1 MSVPANLYP
10 GLNDISDVLEELP
23 LEVSRYMTLLYEID
37 AKCVNIIPE
46 LNKCIQGFLDGRNVD
61 DDKKVPLR
69 VINQWFQELIPSLEE
84 KMHVSSIAYDSL
96 ERLTDRLELAYEVAL
111 SNQEI
116 PEKLRLGNDNHPAM
130 HLHRELMAK
139 VDSNAM
145 TKSQQALKSES
156 RREAMAAKRTTAQSS
171 NTVPAAVSSGSNS
184 SNSNSTAN
192 NSSNTNSNNNNNN
205 NNSNNN
211 NGASGRTAGGA
222 GPGSNAPNS
231 LGTTTNTTN
240 GHNSGYTTTAGSRAT
255 GSTPQQSQIH
265 SNHTIA
271 GDDQHSTTTTTT
283 KKRRNNNGSAT
294 TTANGTNNGASA
306 SASANASTA
315 ADSAAAAIATAG
327 VGAQRRGKKRAQT
340 TTVTA
345 PKYQNRPKTNEYGEA
360 LYCYC
365 NQVAY
370 GEMVG
375 CDGENCQL
383 EWFHLPCIG
392 LETLPKGKWYC
403 NDCLKKQ

>member
-1 MSVPANLYP
+1 MAAPANLYP
-10 GLNDISDVLEELP
+10 GLNDISDVLEEVP
-23 LEVSRYMTLLYEID
+23 LDVSRYMTLLYEID

-46 LNKCIQGFLDGRNVD
+46 LNKCIKGFLGGRNVPD
-61 DDKKVPLR
+61 ESKVPLR
-69 VINQWFQELIPSLEE
+69 VINQWLQELIPSLEE

-96 ERLTDRLELAYEVAL
+96 ERLTDRLELAYEVAI

-139 VDSNAM
+139 VESNVM

-156 RREAMAAKRTTAQSS
+156 RREAMAAKKTTGGTAVQGG
-171 NTVPAAVSSGSNS
+171 NAAGTANSGSVG
-184 SNSNSTAN
+184 STAG
-192 NSSNTNSNNNNNN
+192 STSTSGT
-205 NNSNNN
+205 
-211 NGASGRTAGGA
+211 GASTAVA
-222 GPGSNAPNS
+222 GSEPVVAVVGSHGNAPNQ
-231 LGTTTNTTN
+231 GANTQTN
-240 GHNSGYTTTAGSRAT
+240 GHNRSSTMAGHKNGNVHNHNHNDNS
-255 GSTPQQSQIH
+255 H
-265 SNHTIA
+265 SHA
-271 GDDQHSTTTTTT
+271 DDIQPANT
-283 KKRRNNNGSAT
+283 KKRRNNNGT
-294 TTANGTNNGASA
+294 TTVSTSSSNNNNS
-306 SASANASTA
+306 SANSTA
-315 ADSAAAAIATAG
+315 A
-327 VGAQRRGKKRAQT
+327 QRRNKKRVNT
-340 TTVTA
+340 TAANNGVTGSNTTAVNTVNA
-345 PKYQNRPKTNEYGEA
+345 SNKYQNRPKINEYGEA

-403 NDCLKKQ
+403 DDCLKKN

>member
-1 MSVPANLYP
+1 MAAPANLYP
-10 GLNDISDVLEELP
+10 GLNDISDVLEEVP
-23 LEVSRYMTLLYEID
+23 LDVSRYMTLLYEID

-46 LNKCIQGFLDGRNVD
+46 LNKCIKGFLGGRNVPD
-61 DDKKVPLR
+61 ESKVPLR

-96 ERLTDRLELAYEVAL
+96 ERLTDRLELAYEVAI

-139 VDSNAM
+139 VESNVM

-156 RREAMAAKRTTAQSS
+156 RREAMAAKKTTGGTAVQGGNAAGTANSGS
-171 NTVPAAVSSGSNS
+171 VGSTAGSTSTSGTGASTAVAGSEPVVAAVGSH
-184 SNSNSTAN
+184 
-192 NSSNTNSNNNNNN
+192 
-205 NNSNNN
+205 
-211 NGASGRTAGGA
+211 G
-222 GPGSNAPNS
+222 NAPNQ
-231 LGTTTNTTN
+231 GANTQTN
-240 GHNSGYTTTAGSRAT
+240 GHNRSSTMAGHKNGNAHNHNHNDNS
-255 GSTPQQSQIH
+255 H
-265 SNHTIA
+265 SHA
-271 GDDQHSTTTTTT
+271 DDIQPANT
-283 KKRRNNNGSAT
+283 KKRRNNNGT
-294 TTANGTNNGASA
+294 TTVSTSSSNNNNS
-306 SASANASTA
+306 SANSTA
-315 ADSAAAAIATAG
+315 A
-327 VGAQRRGKKRAQT
+327 QRRNKKRVNT
-340 TTVTA
+340 TAANNGVTGSNTTA
-345 PKYQNRPKTNEYGEA
+345 VNAVNASNKYQNRPKINEYGEA

-403 NDCLKKQ
+403 DDCLKKN

>member
-1 MSVPANLYP
+1 MAAPANLYP
-10 GLNDISDVLEELP
+10 GLNDISDVLEEVP
-23 LEVSRYMTLLYEID
+23 LDVSRYMTLLYEID

-46 LNKCIQGFLDGRNVD
+46 LNKCIKGFLGGRNVSD
-61 DDKKVPLR
+61 ESKVPLR

-96 ERLTDRLELAYEVAL
+96 ERLTDRLELAYEVAI

-139 VDSNAM
+139 VESNVM

-156 RREAMAAKRTTAQSS
+156 RREAMAAKKTTGGTAVQGG
-171 NTVPAAVSSGSNS
+171 NAAGTANSGSVGS
-184 SNSNSTAN
+184 TTGSTSTSGTGASTAV
-192 NSSNTNSNNNNNN
+192 
-205 NNSNNN
+205 
-211 NGASGRTAGGA
+211 AGSESLVA
-222 GPGSNAPNS
+222 TVGSHGNAPNH
-231 LGTTTNTTN
+231 GANAQTN
-240 GHNSGYTTTAGSRAT
+240 GHNRSSTMTGHKSGNAHNHNHNDNS
-255 GSTPQQSQIH
+255 H
-265 SNHTIA
+265 SHA
-271 GDDQHSTTTTTT
+271 DDLQPANS
-283 KKRRNNNGSAT
+283 KKRRNNNGT
-294 TTANGTNNGASA
+294 TTVSTPSTNNNNSSA
-306 SASANASTA
+306 NSTAAQRRNKKRVNTAAANNGVTGSNTTAVNTANASN
-315 ADSAAAAIATAG
+315 
-327 VGAQRRGKKRAQT
+327 
-340 TTVTA
+340 
-345 PKYQNRPKTNEYGEA
+345 KYQNRPKINEYGEA

-403 NDCLKKQ
+403 DDCLNKN

>member
-1 MSVPANLYP
+1 MAAPANLYP
-10 GLNDISDVLEELP
+10 GLNDISDVLEEVP
-23 LEVSRYMTLLYEID
+23 LDVSRYMTLLYEID

-46 LNKCIQGFLDGRNVD
+46 LNKCIKGFLGGRNVPD
-61 DDKKVPLR
+61 ESKVLLR

-96 ERLTDRLELAYEVAL
+96 ERLTDRLELAYEVAI

-139 VDSNAM
+139 VESNVM

-156 RREAMAAKRTTAQSS
+156 RREAMAAKKTTGGTAVQGGNAAGTANSGS
-171 NTVPAAVSSGSNS
+171 VGSTAGSTSTSGTGASTAVAGSEPVVAAVGSH
-184 SNSNSTAN
+184 
-192 NSSNTNSNNNNNN
+192 
-205 NNSNNN
+205 
-211 NGASGRTAGGA
+211 G
-222 GPGSNAPNS
+222 NAPNQ
-231 LGTTTNTTN
+231 GANTQTN
-240 GHNSGYTTTAGSRAT
+240 GHNRSSTMAGHKNGNAHNHNHNDNS
-255 GSTPQQSQIH
+255 H
-265 SNHTIA
+265 SHA
-271 GDDQHSTTTTTT
+271 DDIQPANT
-283 KKRRNNNGSAT
+283 KKRRNNNGT
-294 TTANGTNNGASA
+294 TTVSTSSSNNNNS
-306 SASANASTA
+306 SANSTA
-315 ADSAAAAIATAG
+315 A
-327 VGAQRRGKKRAQT
+327 QRRNKKRVNT
-340 TTVTA
+340 TAANNGVTGSNTTA
-345 PKYQNRPKTNEYGEA
+345 VNAVNASNKYQNRPKINEYGEA

-403 NDCLKKQ
+403 DDCLKKN

>member
-265 SNHTIA
+265 PNHTIA

-306 SASANASTA
+306 SASANASAA
-315 ADSAAAAIATAG
+315 ADSAAAAIATTG

>member
-1 MSVPANLYP
+1 MAAPANLYP
-10 GLNDISDVLEELP
+10 GLNDISDVLEEVP
-23 LEVSRYMTLLYEID
+23 LDVSRYMTLLYEID

-46 LNKCIQGFLDGRNVD
+46 LNKCIKGFLGGRNVPD
-61 DDKKVPLR
+61 ESKVPLR

-96 ERLTDRLELAYEVAL
+96 ERLTDRLELAYEVAI

-139 VDSNAM
+139 VESNVM

-156 RREAMAAKRTTAQSS
+156 RREAMAAKKTTGGTAVQGGNAAGTANSGS
-171 NTVPAAVSSGSNS
+171 VGSTAGSTSTSGTGASTAVAGSEPVVAAVGSH
-184 SNSNSTAN
+184 
-192 NSSNTNSNNNNNN
+192 
-205 NNSNNN
+205 
-211 NGASGRTAGGA
+211 G
-222 GPGSNAPNS
+222 NAPNQ
-231 LGTTTNTTN
+231 GANTQTN
-240 GHNSGYTTTAGSRAT
+240 GHNRSSTMAGHKNGNAHNHNHNDNS
-255 GSTPQQSQIH
+255 H
-265 SNHTIA
+265 SHA
-271 GDDQHSTTTTTT
+271 DDIQPAKT
-283 KKRRNNNGSAT
+283 KKRRNNNGT
-294 TTANGTNNGASA
+294 TTVSTSSSNNNNS
-306 SASANASTA
+306 SANSTA
-315 ADSAAAAIATAG
+315 A
-327 VGAQRRGKKRAQT
+327 QRRNKKRVNT
-340 TTVTA
+340 TAANNGVTGSNTTA
-345 PKYQNRPKTNEYGEA
+345 VNAVNASNKYQNRPKINEYGEA

-403 NDCLKKQ
+403 DDCLKKN

>member
-1 MSVPANLYP
+1 MAAPANLYP
-10 GLNDISDVLEELP
+10 GLNDISDVLEEVP
-23 LEVSRYMTLLYEID
+23 LDVSRYMTLLYEID

-46 LNKCIQGFLDGRNVD
+46 LNKCIKGFLGGRNVPD
-61 DDKKVPLR
+61 ESKVLLR

-96 ERLTDRLELAYEVAL
+96 ERLTDRLELAYEVAI

-139 VDSNAM
+139 VESNVM

-156 RREAMAAKRTTAQSS
+156 RREAMAAKKTTGGTAVQGGNAAGTANSGS
-171 NTVPAAVSSGSNS
+171 VGSTAGSTSTSGTGASTAVAGSEPVVAAVGSH
-184 SNSNSTAN
+184 
-192 NSSNTNSNNNNNN
+192 
-205 NNSNNN
+205 
-211 NGASGRTAGGA
+211 G
-222 GPGSNAPNS
+222 NAPNQ
-231 LGTTTNTTN
+231 GANTQTN
-240 GHNSGYTTTAGSRAT
+240 GHNRSSTMAGHKNGNAHNHNHNDNS
-255 GSTPQQSQIH
+255 H
-265 SNHTIA
+265 SHA
-271 GDDQHSTTTTTT
+271 DDIQPAKT
-283 KKRRNNNGSAT
+283 KKRRNNNGT
-294 TTANGTNNGASA
+294 TTVSTSSSNNNNS
-306 SASANASTA
+306 SANSTA
-315 ADSAAAAIATAG
+315 A
-327 VGAQRRGKKRAQT
+327 QRRNKKRVNT
-340 TTVTA
+340 TAANNGVTGSNTTA
-345 PKYQNRPKTNEYGEA
+345 VNAVNASNKYQNRPKINEYGEA

-403 NDCLKKQ
+403 DDCLKKN

>member
-1 MSVPANLYP
+1 MAAPANLYP
-10 GLNDISDVLEELP
+10 GLNDISDVLEEVP
-23 LEVSRYMTLLYEID
+23 LDVSRYMTLLYEID

-46 LNKCIQGFLDGRNVD
+46 LNKCIKGFLSGRNVPD
-61 DDKKVPLR
+61 ESKVPLR
-69 VINQWFQELIPSLEE
+69 VINQWLQELIPSLEE

-96 ERLTDRLELAYEVAL
+96 ERLTDRLELAYEVAI

-139 VDSNAM
+139 VESNVM

-156 RREAMAAKRTTAQSS
+156 RREAMAAKKTTGGTAVQGG
-171 NTVPAAVSSGSNS
+171 NAAGTANSGSVG
-184 SNSNSTAN
+184 STAG
-192 NSSNTNSNNNNNN
+192 STSTSGT
-205 NNSNNN
+205 
-211 NGASGRTAGGA
+211 GASTAVA
-222 GPGSNAPNS
+222 GSEPVVAVVGSHGNAPNQ
-231 LGTTTNTTN
+231 GANTQTN
-240 GHNSGYTTTAGSRAT
+240 GHNRSSTMAGHKNGNVHNHNHNDNS
-255 GSTPQQSQIH
+255 H
-265 SNHTIA
+265 SHA
-271 GDDQHSTTTTTT
+271 DDIQPANT
-283 KKRRNNNGSAT
+283 KKRRNNNGT
-294 TTANGTNNGASA
+294 TTVSTSSSNNNNS
-306 SASANASTA
+306 SANSTA
-315 ADSAAAAIATAG
+315 A
-327 VGAQRRGKKRAQT
+327 QRRNKKRVNT
-340 TTVTA
+340 TAANNGVTGSNTTAVNTVNA
-345 PKYQNRPKTNEYGEA
+345 SNKYQNRPKINEYGEA

-403 NDCLKKQ
+403 DDCLKKN